1 MVWERIEQKF
11 RERED
16 ARIREQQEAAQR
28 ESARRQEQV
37 RFQKENE
44 AKAEQ
49 ERNNRCEHA
58 KRLMEE
64 SRIISHLE
72 AIKNKVIGAR
82 KDLIIDLDEAK
93 VILAWGRYHL
103 TAKGELV
110 YSSFT
115 RVKDYSYIEVKFRL
129 GNETLE
135 INGHELSSEQWRNQN
150 DTVTDALAD
159 AYLSP
164 RRVKTSEKVERSSY
178 TGGSSSGECCHS

>member
-1 MVWERIEQKF
+1 MVWERIEQKAK
-11 RERED
+11 EREA

-28 ESARRQEQV
+28 ESARRQEQLRV
-37 RFQKENE
+37 QRNNE

-49 ERNNRCEHA
+49 ERNNRREHA
-58 KRLMEE
+58 RRLMEE

-93 VILAWGRYHL
+93 VTLAWGRYHL
-103 TAKGELV
+103 TSKGEIV
-110 YSSFT
+110 YSSIT
-115 RVKDYSYIEVKFRL
+115 RVQNYSYIEVEFRL
-129 GNETLE
+129 GNETMR

-150 DTVTDALAD
+150 DTVVDALAD

-164 RRVKTSEKVERSSY
+164 KRANTSEKDESSSY
-178 TGGSSSGECCHS
+178 SGGSSSGECCHS

>member
-82 KDLIIDLDEAK
+82 KDLIIDLD
-93 VILAWGRYHL
+93 
-103 TAKGELV
+103 
-110 YSSFT
+110 
-115 RVKDYSYIEVKFRL
+115 
-129 GNETLE
+129 
-135 INGHELSSEQWRNQN
+135 
-150 DTVTDALAD
+150 D